1 MPIIQVHLLRG
12 RPKSVKKELIR
23 NLTESTCATLGVHPE
38 SVRVILNE
46 MSPDHF
52 GIAGDTAADRRKS

>member
-1 MPIIQVHLLRG
+1 MPIIQVHLLEG
-12 RPKSVKKELIR
+12 RPKSVKKDLIR
-23 NLTESTCATLGVHPE
+23 NLTESTCAALGVRPE

-52 GIAGDTAADRRKS
+52 GIAGKTEADKRKS